1 MSDPDRSITQGGG
14 IAVLPPHVARRIA
27 AGEVIERPASVAR
40 ELIDNSIDA
49 GAQTVSLSYQDGG
62 LSLLRVHDDGR
73 GMNAADLAL
82 CWKPHATSKIRSVE
96 DLERSTT
103 LGFRGE
109 ALGSVA
115 SVSELTVVSRTA
127 DSDHAQRIDVRFG
140 TPSPVTAAAASVG
153 TTVEVRN
160 LFANLAAR
168 RTFMGSVQAESAA
181 IRNAAADKIIAFPEL
196 RFDVAGSSGSGK
208 TYAATSLP
216 ERVAAVYGPA
226 APPAALHELTG
237 SGEGF
242 SYRIVAAEPAIVR
255 RDRRLIRSFV
265 NQRRIWE
272 FQLTQAIEYAYQDV
286 QHGGLFPVAALFV
299 TIDPSLVDFNIHPAK
314 REARI
319 RNLQDIRHRVIESLR
334 TFLRTWSVQAVRLD
348 TELVFGP
355 AADNGPQSAP
365 AAPPGVANRPMVRR
379 PAVAFDRPT
388 VPTRSHSTT
397 APAALGTEPVPG
409 QQPPA
414 AAAEPSPLYRAGASD
429 LRYVGTIFETFLVVE
444 RGDTAVLIDQHAAHE
459 RLLYDRFR
467 AAADAQ
473 RLLVPEPFATD
484 ARQDASLTAHRDD
497 YAALGIALERR
508 SQTDWVLTA
517 IPSAYRG
524 NTADLIATLL
534 DEGWLHERF
543 ERDFVAELA
552 CKAALKAGD
561 YLDDM
566 TALDVA
572 RRVLELEEPRCP
584 HGRPLWIGLDRADL
598 ERLIGRR

>member
-1 MSDPDRSITQGGG
+1 MSDLDRSTPQGG
-14 IAVLPPHVARRIA
+14 IALLPLHVARRIA

-49 GAQTVSLSYQDGG
+49 GARSVSLTYRDGG

-73 GMNAADLAL
+73 GMDAADLAL
-82 CWKPHATSKIRSVE
+82 CWKAHATSKIRSVE

-109 ALGSVA
+109 ALGSIA
-115 SVSELTVVSRTA
+115 SVSDLTVVSRTR
-127 DSDHAQRIDVRFG
+127 DGEHAHRVEVRFG
-140 TPSPVTAAAASVG
+140 DATAPTVAAAGAG

-160 LFANLAAR
+160 LFANLPAR
-168 RTFMGSVQAESAA
+168 RGFMGSAQAESAA

-196 RFDVAGSSGSGK
+196 RFEVAGSSGGGK
-208 TYAATSLP
+208 TYAVAAAI

-237 SGEGF
+237 TGEGF
-242 SYRIVAAEPAIVR
+242 SYRIVVAEPAIVR

-265 NQRRIWE
+265 NRRRIWE

-319 RNLQDIRHRVIESLR
+319 RNLHDLRQRVIESLR
-334 TFLRTWSVQAVRLD
+334 TFLRTWTVQAVRLD
-348 TELVFGP
+348 TELAFGP
-355 AADNGPQSAP
+355 ASSRTDRANEAGG
-365 AAPPGVANRPMVRR
+365 APPANAVPERS
-379 PAVAFDRPT
+379 PAPT
-388 VPTRSHSTT
+388 PPTRGDT
-397 APAALGTEPVPG
+397 AARSRKVTRRSWT
-409 QQPPA
+409 
-414 AAAEPSPLYRAGASD
+414 AAAESVPTYCAVEPS
-429 LRYVGTIFETFLVVE
+429 LRYVGTLFETFLIVE
-444 RGDTAVLIDQHAAHE
+444 RGDSAVLIDQHAAHE

-467 AAADAQ
+467 AATDAQ
-473 RLLVPEPFATD
+473 RLLVPEPFTTD
-484 ARQDASLTAHRDD
+484 ARQERSLAAHLDE
-497 YAALGIALERR
+497 YTALGIELARR
-508 SQTDWVLTA
+508 GENRWLLAA

-524 NTADLIATLL
+524 NTEDLIATIL
-534 DEGWLHERF
+534 DDGWLNERF
-543 ERDFVAELA
+543 ERDFFAELA

-572 RRVLELEEPRCP
+572 RRVLALAEPRCP
-584 HGRPLWIGLDRADL
+584 HGRPLWIELGRADL
-598 ERLIGRR
+598 ERSIGRR

>member
-1 MSDPDRSITQGGG
+1 MSDPDRSTPRGG
-14 IAVLPPHVARRIA
+14 IALLPLHVARRIA

-49 GAQTVSLSYQDGG
+49 GARSVSLAYRDGG

-73 GMNAADLAL
+73 GMGAADLAL
-82 CWKPHATSKIRSVE
+82 CWKAHATSKIRSVE

-109 ALGSVA
+109 ALGSIA
-115 SVSELTVVSRTA
+115 SVSDLTVVSRTR
-127 DSDHAQRIDVRFG
+127 DGEHAHRVEVRFG
-140 TPSPVTAAAASVG
+140 DATAPTVAAAGAG

-160 LFANLAAR
+160 LFANLPAR
-168 RTFMGSVQAESAA
+168 RGFMGSAQAESVA

-196 RFDVAGSSGSGK
+196 RFEVAGSSGGGK
-208 TYAATSLP
+208 TYAVASAI
-216 ERVAAVYGPA
+216 ERVAVVYGPA

-237 SGEGF
+237 TGEGF

-255 RDRRLIRSFV
+255 RDRRLIRSFI
-265 NQRRIWE
+265 NRRRIWE
-272 FQLTQAIEYAYQDV
+272 FQLTQAIEYAYRDV
-286 QHGGLFPVAALFV
+286 QHGGVFPVAALFV

-319 RNLQDIRHRVIESLR
+319 RNLHDLRQRVIESLR
-334 TFLRTWSVQAVRLD
+334 TFLRTWAVQAVRLD
-348 TELVFGP
+348 SELAFGRAP
-355 AADNGPQSAP
+355 DRANEADGAPPRPTAVPDRSSAP
-365 AAPPGVANRPMVRR
+365 NPPPHDATVA
-379 PAVAFDRPT
+379 
-388 VPTRSHSTT
+388 RSRTT
-397 APAALGTEPVPG
+397 ARRSWT
-409 QQPPA
+409 
-414 AAAEPSPLYRAGASD
+414 AAAESVPTYCAVEPG
-429 LRYVGTIFETFLVVE
+429 LRYMGTLFETFLIVE

-467 AAADAQ
+467 AATDAQ
-473 RLLVPEPFATD
+473 RLLVPEPFTTD
-484 ARQDASLTAHRDD
+484 ARQERSLAAHLGE
-497 YAALGIALERR
+497 YTALGIELARR
-508 SQTDWVLTA
+508 GENRWLLAA

-524 NTADLIATLL
+524 NTEDLIATIL
-534 DEGWLHERF
+534 DDGWLNERF
-543 ERDFVAELA
+543 ERDFLAELA

-572 RRVLELEEPRCP
+572 RRVLALAEPRCP
-584 HGRPLWIGLDRADL
+584 HGRPLWIELGRADL

>member
-1 MSDPDRSITQGGG
+1 MSDPNKFAEQGG
-14 IAVLPPHVARRIA
+14 IAVLPLHVARRIA

-49 GAQTVSLSYQDGG
+49 GAQAVSLTYRDGG
-62 LSLLRVHDDGR
+62 LSLLRVHDDGY
-73 GMNAADLAL
+73 GMSAADLAL
-82 CWKPHATSKIRSVE
+82 CWKAHATSKIRSVE

-109 ALGSVA
+109 ALGSMA
-115 SVSELTVVSRTA
+115 SVSDLTVVSRTRHGE
-127 DSDHAQRIDVRFG
+127 HAHRIDVRFG
-140 TPSPVTAAAASVG
+140 DATAPTVAAAGAG

-160 LFANLAAR
+160 LFANLPAR
-168 RTFMGSVQAESAA
+168 RGFMGSAQAESAA

-196 RFDVAGSSGSGK
+196 RFEVAGSSDGGK
-208 TYAATSLP
+208 TYAVASAI
-216 ERVAAVYGPA
+216 ERVAMVYGAA
-226 APPAALHELTG
+226 APSTALHELTG
-237 SGEGF
+237 TGEGV

-265 NQRRIWE
+265 NRRRIWE

-286 QHGGLFPVAALFV
+286 QHGGVFPVAALFV

-319 RNLQDIRHRVIESLR
+319 RNLRDLRQRVIESLR
-334 TFLRTWSVQAVRLD
+334 TFLRTWVVQAVRLD
-348 TELVFGP
+348 TELAFGSSASSGP
-355 AADNGPQSAP
+355 ASSRMDRANEGSGPPPTNAVPDRSATATP
-365 AAPPGVANRPMVRR
+365 STHNTVAPLSRKV
-379 PAVAFDRPT
+379 
-388 VPTRSHSTT
+388 TR
-397 APAALGTEPVPG
+397 
-409 QQPPA
+409 QPWT
-414 AAAEPSPLYRAGASD
+414 AAAEPAPVYRAAEPG
-429 LRYVGTIFETFLVVE
+429 LRYVGTMFETFLIAE

-473 RLLVPEPFATD
+473 RLLVPEPFTTD
-484 ARQDASLTAHRDD
+484 ARQDSSLAAHLGD
-497 YAALGIALERR
+497 YATLGIELECRGENR
-508 SQTDWVLTA
+508 WLLTA

-524 NTADLIATLL
+524 NTEDLIATIL
-534 DEGWLHERF
+534 DDGWLNERF
-543 ERDFVAELA
+543 ERDFLAELA

-572 RRVLELEEPRCP
+572 RRVLALAEPRCP
-584 HGRPLWIGLDRADL
+584 HGRPLWIELNRADL

>member
-1 MSDPDRSITQGGG
+1 MSDPDRSITQDGG

-49 GAQTVSLSYQDGG
+49 GAQTVALSYQDGG

-82 CWKPHATSKIRSVE
+82 CWRPHATSKIRSVE

-115 SVSELTVVSRTA
+115 AVSELSVVSRTA
-127 DSDHAQRIDVRFG
+127 DSEHAQRIDVRFG
-140 TPSPVTAAAASVG
+140 KPTPVTAAAATIG
-153 TTVEVRN
+153 TSVEVRN

-208 TYAATSLP
+208 SYAATSLT

-226 APPAALHELTG
+226 APQAALHELTG

-265 NQRRIWE
+265 NRRRIWE

-319 RNLQDIRHRVIESLR
+319 RNLQDVRHRVIESLR

-348 TELVFGP
+348 TELAFVP
-355 AADNGPQSAP
+355 AADSGSQAAPTGAAATRRTVPRP
-365 AAPPGVANRPMVRR
+365 AAPFDR
-379 PAVAFDRPT
+379 PAVPT
-388 VPTRSHSTT
+388 PSRGAT
-397 APAALGTEPVPG
+397 AAAAPG
-409 QQPPA
+409 GGSLPGPQAPA
-414 AAAEPSPLYRAGASD
+414 AAAEPSPSYRAGASD

-484 ARQDASLTAHRDD
+484 TRQDASLSAHRDD

-508 SQTDWVLTA
+508 SSTDWLLTA

-534 DEGWLHERF
+534 DDGWLHERF

-566 TALDVA
+566 TALEVA
-572 RRVLELEEPRCP
+572 RRVLELSEPRCP